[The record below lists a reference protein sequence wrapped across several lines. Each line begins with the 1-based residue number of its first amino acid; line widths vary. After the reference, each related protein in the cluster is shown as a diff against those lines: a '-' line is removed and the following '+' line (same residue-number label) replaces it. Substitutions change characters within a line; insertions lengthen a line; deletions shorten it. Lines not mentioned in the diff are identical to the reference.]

1 MVNYEKALSNFKEY
15 LEKQNQE
22 DLELDSL
29 NTLLTDMISTEVGI
43 IKIVFDKLE
52 QAQVSKE
59 VVDDINDFIQE
70 FYVTAMTLGMVK
82 FVKQMVCDESDEKG
96 GDKVE

>member
-22 DLELDSL
+22 DLEFDSL